1 MRLIPLANAT
11 SSVLRLA
18 LYQAEL
24 LLVAPGH
31 VRGLVHDSG
40 GLSFRHFQVLKT
52 PFLRI
57 AQMSVR
63 SFPYSISNLSA
74 MTPDMSGVY
83 LGFVYPLAHVGV

>member
-1 MRLIPLANAT
+1 
-11 SSVLRLA
+11 
-18 LYQAEL
+18 
-24 LLVAPGH
+24 
-31 VRGLVHDSG
+31 
-40 GLSFRHFQVLKT
+40 VLKT